1 MPDSFFKVLNQK
13 NQEIENDSIDIDNE
27 NNFNIFNIISEKP
40 LREEFHSKFLKNLLS
55 KDDNPEYG
63 TKLFELFIEC
73 LNEAKNEETPEIKL
87 KDFNDYIVKNE
98 KEKID
103 ILIEG
108 EDKDGN
114 KNFIIIENKINGAPD
129 QKDQLIRYY
138 NKVSKRGSVKA
149 VIYLPLLEYKTP
161 KNKHQFPFELSKLLI
176 ELPVYKKSGNALI
189 SLWLNKAIEDK
200 EGVGEMEILQK
211 YKSYL
216 FSSLKDELELL
227 KVRKFLDFLEENNI
241 EKYNKLNNK
250 PKGVQD
256 LYDLIPK
263 LRISEIGR
271 KSGLYSFY
279 NDWNFYKQA
288 DSQTKNAKKTWCF
301 KFMKPIKK
309 TLPNVI
315 RITSNRDE
323 GIVHLWGNVKGH
335 GNLDMIESFLQ
346 NLKEKEGIDLKFK
359 PKKYSVHKNIKDL
372 KDGYI
377 REFIT
382 PTKFLDME
390 IFIIKILV
398 PELSKIAF
406 EKDL

>member
-1 MPDSFFKVLNQK
+1 MPDSFFKILNQK
-13 NQEIENDSIDIDNE
+13 IQEIENDSIDIDNE
-27 NNFNIFNIISEKP
+27 NNFNIFNIISEKR

-55 KDDNPEYG
+55 KNDNPEYG

-73 LNEAKNEETPEIKL
+73 LNEAKNEGTPEIKL

-108 EDKDGN
+108 EDEDGN

-129 QKDQLIRYY
+129 QKDQLTRYY

-189 SLWLNKAIEDK
+189 SLWLNKAIEEK

-216 FSSLKDELELL
+216 FSSLKDELELI
-227 KVRKFLDFLEENNI
+227 KVGKFLDFLFEKDNNK
-241 EKYNKLNNK
+241 EYKKLNNK
-250 PKGVQD
+250 PKAAEY
-256 LYDLIPK
+256 LYNLIPK
-263 LRISEIGR
+263 FIASEIGR

-279 NDWNFYKQA
+279 NDWGFEKQA
-288 DSQTKNAKKTWCF
+288 DHAQNDEKKTWYF

-315 RITSNRDE
+315 RISANRE
-323 GIVHLWGNVKGH
+323 KAIIHLWANHTGTGDLTNIELFLENGNEIGKFDFDKKQYKI
-335 GNLDMIESFLQ
+335 GNKDVTGYRSIEKFNVPIDFRKMEDFVREKFVPFL
-346 NLKEKEGIDLKFK
+346 
-359 PKKYSVHKNIKDL
+359 KKV
-372 KDGYI
+372 
-377 REFIT
+377 
-382 PTKFLDME
+382 
-390 IFIIKILV
+390 V
-398 PELSKIAF
+398 F
-406 EKDL
+406 EKQ